1 MGLTSSRCKV
11 IPLVLDDSL
20 YETIEAQAQTAG
32 ESMETFILNRLNDS
46 IEAWADY
53 CSAVSMLNNE
63 EQEHFHLRV
72 PEAG

>member
-1 MGLTSSRCKV
+1 MPQSSSTNKV
-11 IPLVLDDSL
+11 IPLVLNESL
-20 YETIEAQAQTAG
+20 YELIESQAQMAG
-32 ESMETFILNRLNDS
+32 ETLEAFILNRLNDS

-72 PEAG
+72 VD

>member
-1 MGLTSSRCKV
+1 MATTPANKKI

-20 YETIEAQAQTAG
+20 YQIIETQARLAG
-32 ESMETFILNRLNDS
+32 ETLENFVQDRLRDS

-72 PEAG
+72 AD

>member
-1 MGLTSSRCKV
+1 MGTTPATNKV

-20 YETIEAQAQTAG
+20 YQLIKTQAQLAG
-32 ESMETFILNRLNDS
+32 EPLENFILNRLHDS
-46 IEAWADY
+46 LEAWADY

-72 PEAG
+72 ID

>member
-1 MGLTSSRCKV
+1 MGATPSHNKV
-11 IPLVLDDSL
+11 IPLVIEEAL
-20 YETIEAQAQTAG
+20 YNVIETQAQLAG
-32 ESMETFILNRLNDS
+32 ETLENFILNRLNDS

-72 PEAG
+72 D

>member
-1 MGLTSSRCKV
+1 MGATPSHNKV
-11 IPLVLDDSL
+11 IPLVIEETL
-20 YETIEAQAQTAG
+20 YSVIETQAQLAG
-32 ESMETFILNRLNDS
+32 ETLENFILNRLNDS

-72 PEAG
+72 D

>member
-1 MGLTSSRCKV
+1 MGATPANKKM
-11 IPLVLDDSL
+11 IPLVLDESL
-20 YETIEAQAQTAG
+20 YQLIETQAHLAG
-32 ESMETFILNRLNDS
+32 ESLEKFILDRLNDS

-72 PEAG
+72 VD

>member
-1 MGLTSSRCKV
+1 MGTTPATNKV
-11 IPLVLDDSL
+11 IPLALDEAL
-20 YETIEAQAQTAG
+20 YQLIETQAKLAG
-32 ESMETFILNRLNDS
+32 EPLEKFILDRLHDS

-72 PEAG
+72 VD

>member
-1 MGLTSSRCKV
+1 MGTTPANKKM
-11 IPLVLDDSL
+11 IPLVLDASL
-20 YETIEAQAQTAG
+20 YQLIETQARLAG
-32 ESMETFILNRLNDS
+32 ETLDKFIQDRLRDS

-72 PEAG
+72 AE